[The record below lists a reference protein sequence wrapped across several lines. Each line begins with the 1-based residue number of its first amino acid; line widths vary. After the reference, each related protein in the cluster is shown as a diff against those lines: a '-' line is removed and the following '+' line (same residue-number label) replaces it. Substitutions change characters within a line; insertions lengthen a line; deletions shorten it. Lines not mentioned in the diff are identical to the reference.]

1 MAQKSATM
9 RSLSGKAAE
18 PDMPVPDELRPQP
31 ESSEATGPEVITG
44 EVAPKTPAINAL
56 MEWLAAMCEVAEE
69 DTQAG
74 LESIVRQMLE
84 APDMASVLRQTI
96 PQSGKNFVDVPML
109 WTGVRIIPSEFEDG
123 GGAPYYASMS
133 VMVGEP
139 PEPRVINCGGWRVLA
154 QVMRQ
159 VEADEWPKVVMIKEM
174 TKAKGKQ
181 SPPLGLVEVDATG
194 EPITG

>member
-1 MAQKSATM
+1 VAQKSATM
-9 RSLSGKAAE
+9 RSLSGKPAD
-18 PDMPVPDELRPQP
+18 PDMPVPDDLRPP
-31 ESSEATGPEVITG
+31 RESSEATATEALTG
-44 EVAPKTPAINAL
+44 EVASKTPAINAL
-56 MEWLAAMCEVAEE
+56 MEWLANMCEVAEE

-84 APDMASVLRQTI
+84 APDMASVLRQTM
-96 PQSGKNFVDVPML
+96 PQSGKDFVDVPML
-109 WTGVRIIPSEFEDG
+109 WTGVRIIPSDYEDG

-159 VEADEWPKVVMIKEM
+159 VESDEWPKVVMIREM
-174 TKAKGKQ
+174 AKAKGKKN
-181 SPPLGLVEVDATG
+181 PPLGLVEVDALG
-194 EPITG
+194 NPIAG